1 MSADPAEPTVPA
13 LVADLRVLRERGLTR
28 LRHTDLPSLRL
39 LASRI
44 GDPGIEELLREA
56 VENLGDSDLGKAAVV
71 TFGLDRNKRDK
82 PAFDR
87 RQRAALIYG
96 LSVDRFR
103 RNQEGIIIEQVAEEI
118 LKLAIRQRSRPAAVQ
133 PEGDLSGPDRVAPDL
148 VASGRV
154 APVRQVELHGQ
165 VAGRAV
171 TVIVR
176 AEPVELL
183 AGVDVLVV
191 PTNSY
196 MEPPQLFKASV
207 SAAARRMA
215 ATKNAEGHVVIDV
228 VAADLAAW
236 VSRNAR
242 PGLAVALGA
251 VAPTSSGEMARRGI
265 RRLYHVAVVSPQP
278 SSNDYVVEP
287 AAIAE
292 GVRNVLTLAQAERG
306 LFSPALRS
314 IAFPLLGAGRGG
326 LEPTISF
333 DWMWTAMEQELAG
346 HDPWEIHFF
355 TRRPELIELM
365 VSRLVAGGL
374 SVGRSG

>member
-44 GDPGIEELLREA
+44 GDRGIEELLREA
-56 VENLGDSDLGKAAVV
+56 VENLGDSDLGKAALA

-87 RQRAALIYG
+87 RQRAALVYG
-96 LSVDRFR
+96 LSVERFR
-103 RNQEGIIIEQVAEEI
+103 RNQEGIVIEQVAEEI
-118 LKLAIRQRSRPAAVQ
+118 LKLVMRQRPHPAPVQ
-133 PEGDLSGPDRVAPDL
+133 PDGDRSGPDRVAP
-148 VASGRV
+148 
-154 APVRQVELHGQ
+154 VRQAVLHGQ
-165 VAGRAV
+165 VAGRAQ

-236 VSRNAR
+236 VSKNAR

-292 GVRNVLTLAQAERG
+292 GVRNVLGLAQAERG

-326 LEPTISF
+326 LDPAVSF

-355 TRRPELIELM
+355 ARRPELIELM

-374 SVGRSG
+374 TVGRSG